1 MAGNDR
7 PLDDI
12 DERLLTL
19 LEKNARQPV
28 VSLARAVGLSRS
40 AVQER
45 LARLEDSGHI
55 AGYTVLRGR
64 PRNRSRLRAL
74 LFLVIETRPCAVVL
88 SRFQNWPEVRSCWSL
103 AGNIDAAVLVE
114 TEDAEQL
121 GELRNRLA
129 AVPGIASVT
138 TAPVLS
144 TVVERP

>member
-1 MAGNDR
+1 MAGNER
-7 PLDDI
+7 TLDDV

-28 VSLARAVGLSRS
+28 VSLAKAVGLSRS
-40 AVQER
+40 AVQDR

-55 AGYTVLRGR
+55 AGYTVVRGR
-64 PRNRSRLRAL
+64 PRSRSRLRAL
-74 LFLVIETRPCAVVL
+74 LLLGIETRPCAVVL
-88 SRFQNWPEVRSCWSL
+88 SRFQDWPEVRACWSL
-103 AGNIDAAVLVE
+103 AGQIDAAVLVE

-129 AVPGIASVT
+129 ALPGIASVT
-138 TAPVLS
+138 TAPILN

>member
-1 MAGNDR
+1 LAGNDR
-7 PLDDI
+7 PLDDV

-19 LEKNARQPV
+19 LEKNARLPV
-28 VSLARAVGLSRS
+28 VSLAKAVGLSRS
-40 AVQER
+40 AVQDR

-64 PRNRSRLRAL
+64 PRHRPRLRAL
-74 LFLVIETRPCAVVL
+74 LLLGIETRPCALVL
-88 SRFQNWPEVRSCWSL
+88 SRFQGWPEVRACWSL
-103 AGNIDAAVLVE
+103 AGQIDAAVLVE

-129 AVPGIASVT
+129 AVPGVASVT
-138 TAPVLS
+138 TAPILN

>member
-7 PLDDI
+7 TLDDV

-40 AVQER
+40 AVQDR
-45 LARLEDSGHI
+45 LARLEDTGHI
-55 AGYTVLRGR
+55 AGYTVVRGR
-64 PRNRSRLRAL
+64 PRSRSRMRAL
-74 LFLVIETRPCAVVL
+74 LFLTIETRPCATVL
-88 SRFQNWPEVRSCWSL
+88 SRFQGWPEVRACWSL
-103 AGNIDAAVLVE
+103 AGQVDAAVLVE

-129 AVPGIASVT
+129 EVPGVASVT
-138 TAPVLS
+138 TAPILN
-144 TVVERP
+144 TLVERP

>member
-19 LEKNARQPV
+19 LEKNARLPV

-40 AVQER
+40 AVQDR

-64 PRNRSRLRAL
+64 PRSRSRLRAL
-74 LFLVIETRPCAVVL
+74 LFLVIETRPCSVVL
-88 SRFQNWPEVRSCWSL
+88 ARFQSWPEVRACWSL
-103 AGNIDAAVLVE
+103 AGQIDAAVLVE

-121 GELRNRLA
+121 GDLRNRLA
-129 AVPGIASVT
+129 AVQGIASVT
-138 TAPVLS
+138 TAPILN

>member
-7 PLDDI
+7 PLDDV

-19 LEKNARQPV
+19 LEKNARLPV
-28 VSLARAVGLSRS
+28 VSLAKAVGLSRS
-40 AVQER
+40 AVQDR

-64 PRNRSRLRAL
+64 PRNRPRLRAL
-74 LFLVIETRPCAVVL
+74 LLLGIETRPCAVVL
-88 SRFQNWPEVRSCWSL
+88 SRFQGWPEVRACWSL
-103 AGNIDAAVLVE
+103 AGQIDAAVLVE

-129 AVPGIASVT
+129 AVPGVASVT
-138 TAPVLS
+138 TAPILN
-144 TVVERP
+144 TVIERP